1 MIQTIL
7 RWGAIAEA
15 VVIVFAADVCV
26 AQSTNCGTDG
36 KGLCNPLNSSFS
48 SIPTFIAGALKVMVQ
63 VALPIIALFMMY
75 AGFKFVTARGNSEQ
89 INSAKDNFVA
99 VIIGAIL
106 ILGAWV
112 IATLIGGTI
121 TQIAGN

>member
-1 MIQTIL
+1 MTKDTL
-7 RWGAIAEA
+7 VRWMAPVTTLAI
-15 VVIVFAADVCV
+15 IFAADVCS
-26 AQSTNCGTDG
+26 AQSSNCGST
-36 KGLCNPLNSSFS
+36 GLCNPLNSNFS
-48 SIPTFIAGALKVMVQ
+48 SIPNFIAGALKVMVQ
-63 VALPIIALFMMY
+63 VALPIIALFMVY

-89 INSAKDNFVA
+89 INSAKENFLY

-121 TQIAGN
+121 SQVAGN

>member
-1 MIQTIL
+1 MIKDTL
-7 RWGAIAEA
+7 VRWIAP
-15 VVIVFAADVCV
+15 VTTLLIVFAADVCS
-26 AQSTNCGTDG
+26 AQVGNCGSN
-36 KGLCNPLNSSFS
+36 GLCNPLNSSFS
-48 SIPTFIAGALKVMVQ
+48 SIPNFIAGALKVMVQ
-63 VALPIIALFMMY
+63 VAIPIIALFMVY

-89 INSAKDNFVA
+89 ITSAKENFMY

-121 TQIAGN
+121 SQVAGN